1 MAIHPGTVDIFHR
14 KPQISALW
22 WRWKKGQGIR
32 CVVWEPRLTHC
43 HIVMAY
49 WDTSW
54 DTLYCDTPSLS
65 PVFRVL
71 AIHQC
76 AKYFHRLNT
85 QYTRFH
91 GCKPRQSTRLYTL
104 CIHITKANI
113 VNNKATQT
121 TTELRPATESTRHIC
136 LSLANLTHTCTCTHS
151 NPTHAHFCVA
161 VQLFTLCTA
170 GLSQF
175 SHSKHRLEIK
185 KYSILPS
192 KRMK

>member
-1 MAIHPGTVDIFHR
+1 MCVPNFMAIHQGTVDIFHR
-14 KPQISALW
+14 RPQISALW

-32 CVVWEPRLTHC
+32 YVVWEPRITHC

-65 PVFRVL
+65 PVFHVL

-104 CIHITKANI
+104 CTHITKANI
-113 VNNKATQT
+113 VNNKATHT
-121 TTELRPATESTRHIC
+121 TTQPRMPFNIESIQ
-136 LSLANLTHTCTCTHS
+136 
-151 NPTHAHFCVA
+151 NPTHMYTH
-161 VQLFTLCTA
+161 TLDPDTHTHLC
-170 GLSQF
+170 F
-175 SHSKHRLEIK
+175 
-185 KYSILPS
+185 LPYAQQIYHNS
-192 KRMK
+192 VSAKVG